1 MPLPIVVAFA
11 AAGAIAGT
19 GLGTAAGGVYMWRR
33 TKQEEATRSREA
45 DLDAIS
51 RLLSAEMDLAD
62 LKRQA
67 EEVGVDV
74 QAVEAGYK
82 AYKDSHDEILK
93 IASQILNGEVI
104 VPTSSNATALGL
116 QEMAGDDTSVVS
128 DRAMREWLRKNGYS
142 VPSSGPL
149 AKQWKRIYWE
159 SHEG

>member
-51 RLLSAEMDLAD
+51 RLLSGEIDLAH

-74 QAVEAGYK
+74 EAVEAGYK
-82 AYKDSHDEILK
+82 AYKDSHEDLLK
-93 IASQILNGEVI
+93 IASQILDGEII
-104 VPTSSNATALGL
+104 VPTSSDATAPEI
-116 QEMAGDDTSVVS
+116 QEMAGHDTSVVS
-128 DRAMREWLRKNGYS
+128 DREIREWLRKEGYR

-159 SHEG
+159 VHEG